1 MGTDKGT
8 TKGRSLTLVGS
19 LEGTGGSFLVMTG
32 TVFPGMRVSTL
43 LGYV

>member
-8 TKGRSLTLVGS
+8 TKGRTLILVGS
-19 LEGTGGSFLVMTG
+19 LEGTGGSFLMMTG
-32 TVFPGMRVSTL
+32 TVFPGMRVSAL

>member
-8 TKGRSLTLVGS
+8 TKGRTLILVGS
-19 LEGTGGSFLVMTG
+19 LEGTGGSFLMMTG
-32 TVFPGMRVSTL
+32 TVFPGMRASAL

>member
-8 TKGRSLTLVGS
+8 TKGRSLALVGS
-19 LEGTGGSFLVMTG
+19 LEGTGGSFLMMTG

>member
-8 TKGRSLTLVGS
+8 TKGRTLILVGS
-19 LEGTGGSFLVMTG
+19 LEGTGGPLLMMTG
-32 TVFPGMRVSTL
+32 TVFPGMRVSAL